1 MLRNEKL
8 IIMKRKLSHLCP
20 LITSEKAIEDV
31 FKYVCQQKLS
41 AQRNAEE

>member
-8 IIMKRKLSHLCP
+8 ITMKRRLPYLCP
-20 LITSEKAIEDV
+20 LMIPEKAIEGV
-31 FKYVCQQKLS
+31 FKYAHQQKLS